1 MPITNSVHLGRR
13 GNMDEYEFTDH
24 TARVFKERWRLK
36 AGLLP
41 ADFIPI
47 RVPQLES
54 ELARKEIEEAIAR
67 AEAGDNPDKV
77 PPDHQTQAEF
87 DRRVISALMQNTS
100 IETSIAALP
109 FWTAHQA
116 RSGNN
121 NVQRAATLGVPTA
134 KPIHAS
140 AWRRVSRGVSI
151 RGRRKH
157 GLTHRRGPGTDGRY
171 LRRRLAHRRQQQ
183 RHQLGQCLFIHK
195 QRRCRA

>member
-1 MPITNSVHLGRR
+1 MPITNSVHLGKR

-54 ELARKEIEEAIAR
+54 ELARKEIEEAIGR

-100 IETSIAALP
+100 IETTIAALP

-121 NVQRAATLGVPTA
+121 NVLRAATLGVPVAEYAEADSRFGVAQGIAGGVNTW
-134 KPIHAS
+134 AS
-140 AWRRVSRGVSI
+140 ETWINPPSGAW
-151 RGRRKH
+151 
-157 GLTHRRGPGTDGRY
+157 D
-171 LRRRLAHRRQQQ
+171 
-183 RHQLGQCLFIHK
+183 
-195 QRRCRA
+195 

>member
-1 MPITNSVHLGRR
+1 MPITNSVHLGKR

-41 ADFIPI
+41 EDFIPI

-67 AEAGDNPDKV
+67 AEAGDNPDKI

-87 DRRVISALMQNTS
+87 DRRVIAALMQNTS
-100 IETSIAALP
+100 IETTIAALP

-121 NVQRAATLGVPTA
+121 NVQRAATLGTCSGRRHWACRRPNMR

-151 RGRRKH
+151 CQYVGV
-157 GLTHRRGPGTDGRY
+157 GNMD
-171 LRRRLAHRRQQQ
+171 
-183 RHQLGQCLFIHK
+183 
-195 QRRCRA
+195 